1 MTEQKPGQRPAQVTV
16 AAGVAA
22 AGSALLV
29 VTLFDS
35 VSVLQTVGV
44 RQDIAQALAQSG
56 HPWGL
61 GVADAIRVIR
71 DLMLVAG
78 GAAAAATVLAV
89 YTLFRHRA
97 ARIGLTVAAAIML
110 LTVVS
115 GVFGLLVA
123 AATAMLWSRPARDWF
138 AGRAPAPAPSGAS
151 TASSRAVPS
160 ESGRRQPLLSSA
172 DERPRQETGEGEQP
186 RPAPPP
192 TYGFGTPQA
201 HQGPPPPSP
210 SEPEGQ
216 PGGQAYPG
224 QPHPG
229 QAHPGQPYPG
239 QPYPGQG
246 YPGGYPG
253 EQPTQ
258 PYPASSQPV
267 YPPPGAYPPPGGWPP
282 PAYGQRPSG
291 PVGRR
296 PVTVTVAAVLTWLF
310 AGLATAGYLA
320 VVALL
325 LADRTQLI
333 DRVTSDPQF
342 RGLNITGNELVAA
355 LWVMSAVIILWA
367 VIAMVLAF
375 LAFRG
380 HNWARITLVVSSAV
394 TFLVCLAAFPFGLAH
409 MIVAAAVIVLLFT
422 GGANGWF
429 ARRTRPTYPPAYY
442 APPRQEPP
450 GQEPRQE
457 YDAPPGRDEQ
467 EPPSNVW

>member
-1 MTEQKPGQRPAQVTV
+1 MTEQKAGPRPTQVTV

-35 VSVLQTVGV
+35 VSALQTVGV

-89 YTLFRHRA
+89 YTLFRHRS

-115 GVFGLLVA
+115 GVFGLVVA

-138 AGRAPAPAPSGAS
+138 AGRLPAPAGAS
-151 TASSRAVPS
+151 AASSAASSRAVPS
-160 ESGRRQPLLSSA
+160 EPGRRQPLLSSA
-172 DERPRQETGEGEQP
+172 EEGPRQETGEGEQP

-192 TYGFGTPQA
+192 TYGFGTPHA
-201 HQGPPPPSP
+201 HQGPPSGP
-210 SEPEGQ
+210 SEEPQGQ
-216 PGGQAYPG
+216 PGGQGYPG
-224 QPHPG
+224 G
-229 QAHPGQPYPG
+229 
-239 QPYPGQG
+239 YPGQG

-253 EQPTQ
+253 EQHTQ

-267 YPPPGAYPPPGGWPP
+267 YPPPGDYPPPGAWPP
-282 PAYGQRPSG
+282 PAYGQQPSR

-333 DRVTSDPQF
+333 DRVTTDPQF

-355 LWVMSAVIILWA
+355 LWVMSAIIILWA

-394 TFLVCLAAFPFGLAH
+394 TFVACLAAFPFGLAH

-422 GGANGWF
+422 GGANDWF
-429 ARRTRPTYPPAYY
+429 ARRTRATYPPAYY
-442 APPRQEPP
+442 TPPRQEPSR
-450 GQEPRQE
+450 QEPRQE

>member
-1 MTEQKPGQRPAQVTV
+1 MTEQKAGPRPVQVTV

-35 VSVLQTVGV
+35 MSALQSVGA

-78 GAAAAATVLAV
+78 GAAAAATVLAG
-89 YTLFRHRA
+89 YAMFRHRA

-123 AATAMLWSRPARDWF
+123 ASTAMLWSRPARDWF
-138 AGRAPAPAPSGAS
+138 AGRAPAPASAGAS
-151 TASSRAVPS
+151 ASQPGQP
-160 ESGRRQPLLSSA
+160 GRRQPLLSSA
-172 DERPRQETGEGEQP
+172 EEGPEAGEGEQP
-186 RPAPPP
+186 RPVPPP
-192 TYGFGTPQA
+192 TYGFGTPHA
-201 HQGPPPPSP
+201 HQGPPPP
-210 SEPEGQ
+210 
-216 PGGQAYPG
+216 GQAEP
-224 QPHPG
+224 QD
-229 QAHPGQPYPG
+229 QPYPG
-239 QPYPGQG
+239 PG
-246 YPGGYPG
+246 
-253 EQPTQ
+253 
-258 PYPASSQPV
+258 QPV
-267 YPPPGAYPPPGGWPP
+267 YPPPARAYPPSGAYPPPGDYPPPGAWPP
-282 PAYGQRPSG
+282 PAYGQQPSR

-310 AGLATAGYLA
+310 AGLATAGYLV

-325 LADRTQLI
+325 LADRTQLV
-333 DRVTSDPQF
+333 DRVTTDPQF

-355 LWVMSAVIILWA
+355 LWVMSAIIILWA

-394 TFLVCLAAFPFGLAH
+394 TFVACLAAFPFGLAH

-422 GGANGWF
+422 GGANDWF

-442 APPRQEPP
+442 PPQRPQEYGAPPE
-450 GQEPRQE
+450 
-457 YDAPPGRDEQ
+457 RDEQ
-467 EPPSNVW
+467 DPPSNVW